1 MRVTLDL
8 NKSVE
13 ENASFYFDRAKK
25 LKKKREG
32 ALRTIEDTKRKLQR
46 IEKRIDTTAPARK
59 VVRKKKWYEKFRWF
73 FTSEGYLCI
82 GGRDAT
88 SNEIIIKK
96 HAEPHDIVFHTDMA
110 GSPFFVLKTEGNEP
124 KDSIR
129 EVADATAT
137 FSRAFKMGMTNSSV
151 FMAKPEQ
158 ITKQAESGEFLPKG
172 AFVVRGKVTYLDNSI
187 NLALGSYD
195 DTVMAGPKESIE
207 ANCTEFVVVSQGDKK
222 ANDVAKQI
230 KRKIGGEIDDIV
242 RSLPTGSY
250 SLRNF

>member
-59 VVRKKKWYEKFRWF
+59 VIRKKRWYEKFRWF
-73 FTSEGYLCI
+73 FTSDGLLCI

-124 KDSIR
+124 DSIR

-137 FSRAFKMGMTNSSV
+137 FSRAFKMGMTSSSV

-195 DTVMAGPKESIE
+195 DTIMAGPKESIQ
-207 ANCTEFVVVSQGDKK
+207 ANCPEFVVVSQGDKK

-250 SLRNF
+250 NLRNF